1 MTAPA
6 SDDEDALF
14 DSLDNDTDPTLAHL
28 RESRIQQLSHSLKTV
43 KQQHS
48 AGFGAQTHLRDE
60 KTLMETTTSSKHCV
74 VHFYK
79 EDFNRCRIMDSH
91 LSALAASHVT
101 TRFLK
106 IDVQDAP
113 FLVTKL
119 GVKVLPC
126 VIAFIGGVSAD
137 RIVGF
142 EGLGYGGDGF
152 ETGDLEKRL
161 VRAGVL
167 EEEKGVGDVGG
178 RGREKEKASRGLEK
192 RGTGGDGEDDNDDDD
207 WD

>member
-6 SDDEDALF
+6 SDDEDALL
-14 DSLDNDTDPTLAHL
+14 DSLDNDTDPALAHL
-28 RESRIQQLSHSLKTV
+28 RESRIQQLSQSLKTA

-48 AGFGAQTHLRDE
+48 AGFGTQTHLRDE
-60 KTLMETTTSSKHCV
+60 KALMEITTSSKHCV

-79 EDFNRCRIMDSH
+79 EDFNRCRIMDGH
-91 LSALAASHVT
+91 LSALAASHLT
-101 TRFLK
+101 ARFLK

-142 EGLGYGGDGF
+142 EGLGYSGDEF
-152 ETGDLEKRL
+152 QTGDLEKRL

-167 EEEKGVGDVGG
+167 DEEKGVGEVGG
-178 RGREKEKASRGLEK
+178 RGREKASRGLEK
-192 RGTGGDGEDDNDDDD
+192 RGAGGDGEDDNDDDD